1 MARASYFS
9 DPNILEAAVSHK
21 WANFCFVASP
31 DPAPHPSLQK
41 EVDQL
46 ALLSLEALPTSHRSL
61 PLDSF
66 PYSVSRCWRLDPPAQ
81 RCLCPWLVAI
91 CH

>member
-21 WANFCFVASP
+21 RANFCFVASP

-46 ALLSLEALPTSHRSL
+46 PVSLEALPTSHR
-61 PLDSF
+61 
-66 PYSVSRCWRLDPPAQ
+66 
-81 RCLCPWLVAI
+81 
-91 CH
+91 